1 MYKRKALFALVAAAL
16 CTVDARATTYA
27 FPAKRILWADPSRTH
42 WTTDLA
48 IDGHAAV
55 PSVVVV
61 SNCLVGR
68 SVLVEP
74 QGAAIVT
81 NLGAAL
87 CGGPIG
93 LLNVGNGVGAS
104 LNVIARYKTDSGAMT
119 LTFPAL
125 EGDGIT
131 APTDELRAGPIV
143 NLPGGDRTHVLLVNE
158 GAREAEVTL
167 TVRDGANKV
176 IAHEFLRIPARG
188 SLFRAL
194 STEVGAGSLR
204 LRGAPAFGY
213 AIVGPA
219 DGTVAPRVIPFTL
232 VQR

>member
-1 MYKRKALFALVAAAL
+1 MYRRMTLFAIVALAL
-16 CTVDARATTYA
+16 CATSARATTFA
-27 FPAKRILWADPSRTH
+27 FPTKRIVWADPARTH

-48 IDGHAAV
+48 IDGHSAV
-55 PSVVVV
+55 QSIVVV

-68 SVLVEP
+68 SVMIEP
-74 QGAAIVT
+74 QGAAIVR

-104 LNVIARYKTDSGAMT
+104 LSVTARYRTENGAMT
-119 LTFPAL
+119 ITFPAL

-131 APTDELRAGPIV
+131 APTDELRAGPVV
-143 NLPGGDRTHVLLVNE
+143 NLDGGDRTFVLLFNE
-158 GAREAEVTL
+158 GLKESEATL
-167 TVRDGANKV
+167 SVRDSANKV
-176 IAHEFLRIPARG
+176 IATEFVRIPPRG
-188 SLFRAL
+188 SLFRAI
-194 STEVGAGSLR
+194 STETGAGSLR
-204 LRGAPAFGY
+204 LRGGATFGY

-219 DGTVAPRVIPFTL
+219 DGAVAPRVIPFTL

>member
-1 MYKRKALFALVAAAL
+1 MYKRSVLFAMVVLAVGTMPAAA
-16 CTVDARATTYA
+16 TTFA
-27 FPAKRILWADPSRTH
+27 FPTKRILWADPARTS

-48 IDGHAAV
+48 MDGHSSV
-55 PSVVVV
+55 PSIVVI

-68 SVLVEP
+68 SVPVEP
-74 QGAAIVT
+74 NGAAIVR

-87 CGGPIG
+87 CGGPIA
-93 LLNVGNGVGAS
+93 LLNVGNGVGAT
-104 LNVIARYKTDSGAMT
+104 LNVIARYKTDNGAMT

-131 APTDELRAGPIV
+131 APTDELRAGPVV
-143 NLPGGDRTHVLLVNE
+143 NLDGGDRTFVLLFNE
-158 GAREAEVTL
+158 GAKEAEATL

-176 IAHEFLRIPARG
+176 IASEYLKIPPRG
-188 SLFRAL
+188 CLFRAI

-219 DGTVAPRVIPFTL
+219 DGAVAPRVIPFTL

>member
-1 MYKRKALFALVAAAL
+1 MYKTKTLSAAVILAL
-16 CTVDARATTYA
+16 CAVHAGAATHV
-27 FPAKRILWADPSRTH
+27 FPTKRILWADPTRSR
-42 WTTDLA
+42 WSTDVA
-48 IDGHAAV
+48 IDGHPAV
-55 PSVVVV
+55 PTLVTV

-74 QGAAIVT
+74 YGTAIVR

-104 LNVIARYKTDSGAMT
+104 LNVIARYRTDDATMT

-125 EGDGIT
+125 EGDGIQS
-131 APTDELRAGPIV
+131 PNDELRAGPIA
-143 NLPGGDRTHVLLVNE
+143 NIPGADRTYVLLFNE
-158 GAREAEVTL
+158 GAKESEVTL
-167 TVRDGANKV
+167 CVRDSVNKV
-176 IAHEFLRIPARG
+176 IAYEYLRIPARG
-188 SLFRAL
+188 SLFRVL
-194 STEVGAGSLR
+194 STEIGVGSLR
-204 LRGAPAFGY
+204 LRGAPTFGY

-219 DGTVAPRVIPFTL
+219 DGAVAPRVIPFAL